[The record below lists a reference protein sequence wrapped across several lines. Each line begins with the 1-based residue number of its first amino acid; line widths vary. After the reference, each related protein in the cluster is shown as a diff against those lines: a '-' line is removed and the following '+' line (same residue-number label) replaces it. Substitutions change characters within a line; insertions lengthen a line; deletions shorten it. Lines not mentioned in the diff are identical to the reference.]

1 MRQIKSLLGTS
12 CYGKKILVIAPKR
25 PKLDGYITW
34 RAAETREER
43 VAAFQ
48 DTAASGPDIVI
59 VDGASEDE
67 INQYPEND
75 GFSVYVGAKTKIKTL
90 SATDRKDENNNSNK
104 QCDDFLIGILLW
116 ALVDIMVLG
125 FIYNLVVAILDPR
138 ESLKTFLCW
147 IGISYLIYG
156 ILNHRE
162 KKVMGENTDTVLFAS
177 LAIFSIGLIFSP
189 FINASYFDTYLL
201 SLVIVSI
208 GLSAWRIFFQSK
220 REDGAGED
228 IALDHHKGDRNQ
240 HYEAHFPKNNHK
252 EEHRADC

>member
-1 MRQIKSLLGTS
+1 MSPA
-12 CYGKKILVIAPKR
+12 Y
-25 PKLDGYITW
+25 
-34 RAAETREER
+34 
-43 VAAFQ
+43 
-48 DTAASGPDIVI
+48 
-59 VDGASEDE
+59 
-67 INQYPEND
+67 
-75 GFSVYVGAKTKIKTL
+75 
-90 SATDRKDENNNSNK
+90 RKDENNNSNK

-201 SLVIVSI
+201 SIVIV
-208 GLSAWRIFFQSK
+208 
-220 REDGAGED
+220 
-228 IALDHHKGDRNQ
+228 
-240 HYEAHFPKNNHK
+240 
-252 EEHRADC
+252 

>member
-1 MRQIKSLLGTS
+1 MYRIIIGSTSEERMRQIKSLLGTS

-104 QCDDFLIGILLW
+104 
-116 ALVDIMVLG
+116 A
-125 FIYNLVVAILDPR
+125 PR
-138 ESLKTFLCW
+138 
-147 IGISYLIYG
+147 YLMWVEDRMSG
-156 ILNHRE
+156 TASGGR
-162 KKVMGENTDTVLFAS
+162 KVM
-177 LAIFSIGLIFSP
+177 
-189 FINASYFDTYLL
+189 
-201 SLVIVSI
+201 
-208 GLSAWRIFFQSK
+208 R
-220 REDGAGED
+220 
-228 IALDHHKGDRNQ
+228 
-240 HYEAHFPKNNHK
+240 
-252 EEHRADC
+252 